1 MVKKGFTTAPRPKG
15 IDPNA
20 IDKFVKG
27 GHGRDVEST
36 DTQKHG
42 KTETHQDVPIARLT
56 VDMPRD
62 LHRRFKAA
70 CASKD
75 RKMNDEIRSFIQRR
89 LIELEK

>member
-1 MVKKGFTTAPRPKG
+1 MAKKGFTSAPRPKG
-15 IDPNA
+15 IDSNA
-20 IDKFVKG
+20 IDKFVEG
-27 GHGRDVEST
+27 GHGRDVGRTE
-36 DTQKHG
+36 TQKNRNTD
-42 KTETHQDVPIARLT
+42 KIQNVAMARLT

-75 RKMNDEIRSFIQRR
+75 RKMNDEIRSFIERR